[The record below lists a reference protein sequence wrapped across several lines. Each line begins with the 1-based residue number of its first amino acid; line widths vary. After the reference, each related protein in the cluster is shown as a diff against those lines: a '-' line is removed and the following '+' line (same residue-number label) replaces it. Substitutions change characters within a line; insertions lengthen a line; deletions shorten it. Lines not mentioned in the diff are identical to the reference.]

1 MSEPALQLKSF
12 NEDDLC
18 FPILKESLQPNS
30 SRSPAE
36 AACLINALSPTNEK
50 PHNGDHIEGF
60 LWATWETFIETAS
73 QIPHDDPAL
82 QKLVEI
88 IQELTKLPP
97 VAIKLPASQVRC
109 RTSYTKRFYVD

>member
-1 MSEPALQLKSF
+1 MSEPALQLKSID
-12 NEDDLC
+12 EDDLC

-50 PHNGDHIEGF
+50 LYDEDFIEGF
-60 LWATWETFIETAS
+60 LWATWEAFIEMAS
-73 QIPHDDPAL
+73 QIPHNYPAL

-97 VAIKLPASQVRC
+97 VAIKLPALEVRC
-109 RTSYTKRFYVD
+109 QTSCT

>member
-1 MSEPALQLKSF
+1 MSEPALQLMSF
-12 NEDDLC
+12 DEDDLC

-30 SRSPAE
+30 SQSPAE

-50 PHNGDHIEGF
+50 LYDEDSIEGF
-60 LWATWETFIETAS
+60 LWATWEVFIETAS
-73 QIPHDDPAL
+73 QIPHNYPAL

-97 VAIKLPASQVRC
+97 VAIKLPASRVRC
-109 RTSYTKRFYVD
+109 

>member
-1 MSEPALQLKSF
+1 MSESLLQLKSID
-12 NEDDLC
+12 EDNLC
-18 FPILKESLQPNS
+18 FPILKESLQPDS

-50 PHNGDHIEGF
+50 PHDGGSIDGF
-60 LWATWETFIETAS
+60 LWATWEAFIEMAS
-73 QIPHDDPAL
+73 QIPHDHPAL

-97 VAIKLPASQVRC
+97 VTIKLPDLQVR
-109 RTSYTKRFYVD
+109 Y

>member
-1 MSEPALQLKSF
+1 MSEPAPQLKSID
-12 NEDDLC
+12 EDNLC
-18 FPILKESLQPNS
+18 FSILEEFLQPNS

-50 PHNGDHIEGF
+50 PHDGDSIEGF
-60 LWATWETFIETAS
+60 LWETWEAFIETAS
-73 QIPHDDPAL
+73 QIPHDHPAL

-97 VAIKLPASQVRC
+97 VAIKLPASEVRC
-109 RTSYTKRFYVD
+109 

>member
-1 MSEPALQLKSF
+1 MSEPALQLKSID
-12 NEDDLC
+12 EDDLC
-18 FPILKESLQPNS
+18 FPILREFLQPNS

-36 AACLINALSPTNEK
+36 AACLINALSPTHEK
-50 PHNGDHIEGF
+50 PHNGGSIDGF

-73 QIPHDDPAL
+73 QIPHDYPAL

-97 VAIKLPASQVRC
+97 VAIKLPYLQVRYWI
-109 RTSYTKRFYVD
+109 SYT